1 MADTTLTPIGY
12 YTAAEVSRL
21 AGVSSRKIGSWARYG
36 IILPSGGAAAY
47 EQDGVLF
54 DVHDN
59 EVGSTDRRRTKT
71 PRAELEARAEAE
83 MEESGDGLAT

>member
-1 MADTTLTPIGY
+1 MRRLDR
-12 YTAAEVSRL
+12 SR
-21 AGVSSRKIGSWARYG
+21 AYG